1 MAKKKTSHI
10 NNVVEA
16 INKGLK
22 LIDRNY
28 ILTKR
33 DIPLLYELNG
43 DGIECTNDFD
53 NNRKVYLRHWFDRY
67 WIYMCVKFKEVD
79 LQEYTNTSQKKYNA
93 LISVSFFYQ
102 QDTTYKQL
110 FRAEWDE
117 YEKMNHPQPHWHFT
131 IVHPSQIMS
140 WQDLNDIENDDFSE
154 LRADN
159 EKLHRESPEIVN
171 IPLQNMHFAMCQ
183 DINGV
188 ENEYTESNITN
199 WVKLLFKNIR
209 TELEYLKE

>member
-1 MAKKKTSHI
+1 MAKKKISHI
-10 NNVVEA
+10 NNVVAAVNE
-16 INKGLK
+16 GLK
-22 LIDRNY
+22 MINRNY
-28 ILTKR
+28 VLTKR
-33 DIPLLYELNG
+33 DLPLLYELNG

-53 NNRKVYLRHWFDRY
+53 NNRKVYLRHWFDKY

-79 LQEYTNTSQKKYNA
+79 LQEYTNNSQKKYNA

-102 QDTTYKQL
+102 QDATYKQL

-117 YEKMNHPQPHWHFT
+117 YENITHPQPHWHFT
-131 IVHPSQIMS
+131 IVHPHQIMS
-140 WQDLNDIENDDFSE
+140 WQDLNDVENNDFSE
-154 LRADN
+154 LLADN
-159 EKLHRESPEIVN
+159 GKTYSESVEIVN

-188 ENEYTESNITN
+188 ANEYTESNITS

-209 TELEYLKE
+209 SELEYLKE